1 MHVLKRLTGK
11 ACTCLCSYQLRLP
24 ASGGKWLALHA
35 GASTDLLSDDTLFS
49 KLSFESGFSVETW
62 KDGIGDET
70 GVLLGAMLISHVS
83 E

>member
-1 MHVLKRLTGK
+1 
-11 ACTCLCSYQLRLP
+11 
-24 ASGGKWLALHA
+24 LALHA